1 MTQSSSSDKLVKCSV
16 DRVAGAASA
25 SDPPSPPI
33 PSDAAIEHFALLFAA
48 VVERLKCA
56 ARCGCTEPTVTP
68 PNVALQRLR
77 TTVMECVE
85 ALEQLQATQRYLG
98 G

>member
-1 MTQSSSSDKLVKCSV
+1 MKCSV
-16 DRVAGAASA
+16 DRVADAASA

-33 PSDAAIEHFALLFAA
+33 PTDAAIEHFALLFAA
-48 VVERLKCA
+48 VVERLKGA
-56 ARCGCTEPTVTP
+56 ARYGCTEPTVTP
-68 PNVALQRLR
+68 PSVALQRLR

>member
-1 MTQSSSSDKLVKCSV
+1 MTQSSSSDKFVKFSV

-25 SDPPSPPI
+25 SDPSSLPI

-48 VVERLKCA
+48 VVERLKGA
-56 ARCGCTEPTVTP
+56 ARCGCTEPTATP
-68 PNVALQRLR
+68 PSVALQRLR

-85 ALEQLQATQRYLG
+85 ALEQLQATQQYLRG
-98 G
+98 

>member
-1 MTQSSSSDKLVKCSV
+1 MTQSSSSDKFGKFSV
-16 DRVAGAASA
+16 ARVADAASA
-25 SDPPSPPI
+25 SDPLSLPI

-48 VVERLKCA
+48 VVERLKGA

-85 ALEQLQATQRYLG
+85 ALEQLQATQRYLRG
-98 G
+98 